1 MEARY
6 SPIGG
11 GHVESLDPPHSP
23 GNTRHSISPR
33 LGSFSTI
40 DESPVFL
47 FSDEITAA
55 EYIETTQSEEGDGHS
70 GRVKRAGEK
79 VRKFVGSVILKM

>member
-1 MEARY
+1 MEACY
-6 SPIGG
+6 SPFGG

-23 GNTRHSISPR
+23 GTARHFLISPR
-33 LGSFSTI
+33 SWAHSVT

-79 VRKFVGSVILKM
+79 V